1 MKQYTPVWVN
11 WKSVVIP
18 GCNKIGWSG
27 AEKYHRRMAV
37 RMVYALGEQLQKIL
51 GGLLSNDHE
60 CFEQICF
67 YFSLSVCLH
76 TVTIQ
81 AKNDRLR
88 GPPHHR
94 PVCAM
99 VHIHTSQMC
108 HHASSVITR
117 YTVNF

>member
-1 MKQYTPVWVN
+1 
-11 WKSVVIP
+11 
-18 GCNKIGWSG
+18 
-27 AEKYHRRMAV
+27 MAI

-99 VHIHTSQMC
+99 VHIHPSQMC
-108 HHASSVITR
+108 HHASLLHAILLTFDLHSINDTQHKLPNSSIVSDYVVFR
-117 YTVNF
+117 